1 MRKKHWLRK
10 FAKTYDKELELWVNV
25 IVITC
30 FLTSI
35 LLSVSLIKTNVVL
48 YLFLVICIMRCVLLY
63 VLVVSKDSGRT
74 LIARKSWWAI

>member
-1 MRKKHWLRK
+1 MI
-10 FAKTYDKELELWVNV
+10 E
-25 IVITC
+25 IIC

-35 LLSVSLIKTNVVL
+35 LLSVSLIKADVVL

-74 LIARKSWWAI
+74 LIARKPWWTV